1 MWNDGNTNTPWRWKG
16 YIPSKNAR
24 LLVILMST
32 TISILLWSYNITNH
46 NWQITNFEDDFR
58 TGWRN
63 FCLKNRSVH
72 CTVEIEWWYLFY
84 PMLRGSWELKAV
96 IVARSLSFDPRPD
109 DTKYVVRPSAGTLAT
124 NKTCKIQKRKLSGF
138 GDAEEKYCAKLQ

>member
-58 TGWRN
+58 TGWQN
-63 FCLKNRSVH
+63 FCLKKPF
-72 CTVEIEWWYLFY
+72 CTLFCGIEWWYLFY
-84 PMLRGSWELKAV
+84 PMLWGSWELKAV
-96 IVARSLSFDPRPD
+96 MVARSLSFDPRPD